1 MKKRSAA
8 THQRSSKKR
17 GLIGIGPSYR
27 RRLRNL
33 SLALVVVLTTAFSLV
48 AFVMFQRLS
57 KSITSAS
64 SGVNLADSI
73 NSNGRFSLLL
83 GKVDEFKNQTSP
95 ISDLLILTIELSSRK
110 AGIYRLPVDLEV
122 SNLGGFGLGKIYSL
136 YGLANLTEPKDLN
149 FIARQVQEVFLV
161 PIDGFL
167 LTDRAG
173 FDRLSR
179 DFGSDLGLSRIR
191 DGDYAFF
198 LRRVTSLPLLF
209 SSLKTNLGLVE
220 LLKIFSRVIANRFNQ
235 FELGA
240 LLPGLQ
246 NDTFFDTKVEEDGK
260 KIIVL
265 NGTRVPLLASMR
277 SNLITNIGGHVLEAA
292 NAPGDPYPESLI
304 VSNDRDSY
312 TLKRLAKVLKISDV
326 RTTSSFEDD
335 SRLAPFLRADLVVI
349 LGLDSLNYEP

>member
-110 AGIYRLPVDLEV
+110 A
-122 SNLGGFGLGKIYSL
+122 
-136 YGLANLTEPKDLN
+136 
-149 FIARQVQEVFLV
+149 
-161 PIDGFL
+161 
-167 LTDRAG
+167 
-173 FDRLSR
+173 
-179 DFGSDLGLSRIR
+179 
-191 DGDYAFF
+191 
-198 LRRVTSLPLLF
+198 
-209 SSLKTNLGLVE
+209 
-220 LLKIFSRVIANRFNQ
+220 
-235 FELGA
+235 
-240 LLPGLQ
+240 
-246 NDTFFDTKVEEDGK
+246 
-260 KIIVL
+260 
-265 NGTRVPLLASMR
+265 
-277 SNLITNIGGHVLEAA
+277 
-292 NAPGDPYPESLI
+292 
-304 VSNDRDSY
+304 
-312 TLKRLAKVLKISDV
+312 
-326 RTTSSFEDD
+326 
-335 SRLAPFLRADLVVI
+335 
-349 LGLDSLNYEP
+349 